1 MTIELR
7 VVVDT
12 NVLISQLLRPQSKPP
27 EAVRVVLR
35 LGVLLTS
42 AEHLKELFD
51 VVMRQ
56 KFDAYVSRDVRLEQV
71 RRLAELTEPVRIVRR
86 VSLCRDP
93 GDDKLLEIAVNGRA
107 SHLVTGDSDL
117 LQLDPFEGVRIVT
130 PAPFL
135 LLTKVSP

>member
-12 NVLISQLLRPQSKPP
+12 NVLISQLLRPQSKPS

-71 RRLAELTEPVRIVRR
+71 RRLAELTEPVASSGESAFVAI
-86 VSLCRDP
+86 
-93 GDDKLLEIAVNGRA
+93 RA
-107 SHLVTGDSDL
+107 TTSSSKS
-117 LQLDPFEGVRIVT
+117 R
-130 PAPFL
+130 
-135 LLTKVSP
+135 

>member
-12 NVLISQLLRPQSKPP
+12 NVLISQLLRPQSKPS

-86 VSLCRDP
+86 VRLCRDP
-93 GDDKLLEIAVNGRA
+93 SDDKLLEIAVNGRA

-130 PAPFL
+130 PVAFL
-135 LLTKVSP
+135 LLTKASP